1 MAVLSEDCFASSFS
15 FCLFTVLQSGVK
27 MKYKKL
33 GNSDIKV
40 SEICL
45 GSMTWGT
52 QNTQS
57 EGHAQIDRALERGVN
72 FIDTAE
78 MYPVNPITAETAG
91 RTEEIIGTWL
101 KNGTHRDK
109 VIIATKIVGRGSNTV
124 RDGAGVSRKTIQTA
138 VEGSLK
144 RLQTDYIDLYQIHW
158 PNRNSYHF
166 RQSWHFNPT
175 KQNAAETRNYIHEA
189 LETFQRLI
197 EAGKIRTIGLSNE
210 SCWGTSQF
218 LETARANNFPRV
230 VSIQNEYSLL
240 DRKYDLDLAELTAN
254 EKVGLL
260 AFSPLAAGILSG
272 KYQGDKTPPGSRREF
287 SKDLGGRYTAQVIP
301 VVDQYLEV
309 AKKHG
314 LNCCQMAIAFCLSR
328 PFMTSAIIGA
338 TNMRQL
344 DICLDSA
351 GMSLSREVLDDI
363 AEIHRTSPN
372 PMG

>member
-1 MAVLSEDCFASSFS
+1 MGEP
-15 FCLFTVLQSGVK
+15 
-27 MKYKKL
+27 MKYNKL
-33 GNSDIKV
+33 GDSGIKV

-52 QNTQS
+52 QNTEA
-57 EGHAQIDRALERGVN
+57 EGHAQMDAALDRGVN

-78 MYPVNPITAETAG
+78 MYPVNPITRETAG
-91 RTEEIIGTWL
+91 RSEEIIGTWH
-101 KNGTHRDK
+101 KSRGNRDK
-109 VIIATKIVGRGSNTV
+109 VIIATKIVGRGSNTI
-124 RDGAGVSRKTIQTA
+124 RDGSGVSRRTIDIA
-138 VEGSLK
+138 VERSLK

-166 RQSWHFNPT
+166 RQSWHYNPA
-175 KQNAAETRNYIHEA
+175 KQNADATRRYVYEA
-189 LETFQRLI
+189 LESFQRLV

-218 LETARANNFPRV
+218 LEIAKASNFPRV

-260 AFSPLAAGILSG
+260 AFSPLATGILSG
-272 KYQGDKTPPGSRREF
+272 KYQGDKTPPGSRRTF
-287 SKDLGGRYTAQVIP
+287 SSDLGGRYTPQVIP
-301 VVDQYLEV
+301 VVDRYLDV
-309 AKKHG
+309 ARKHG
-314 LNCCQMAIAFCLSR
+314 LDSCQMAIAFCLSR

-338 TNMRQL
+338 TKPDQL
-344 DICLDSA
+344 EVCIGASGL
-351 GMSLSREVLDDI
+351 SLSSKALKDI
-363 AEIHRTSPN
+363 AEVHRNAPN

>member
-1 MAVLSEDCFASSFS
+1 
-15 FCLFTVLQSGVK
+15 
-27 MKYKKL
+27 MKYNKL
-33 GNSDIKV
+33 GDSGIKV

-52 QNTQS
+52 QNS
-57 EGHAQIDRALERGVN
+57 EAQGHAQMDLALERGVN

-78 MYPVNPITAETAG
+78 MYPVNPITADTTG

-101 KNGTHRDK
+101 ASRKNRDK
-109 VIIATKIVGRGSNTV
+109 VVIATKIVGRGSNSI
-124 RDGAGVSRKTIQTA
+124 RDGSGVNRESIQIA
-138 VEGSLK
+138 VEDSLK

-166 RQSWHFNPT
+166 RQSWQFNPA
-175 KQNAAETRNYIHEA
+175 KQDVKVTCAYIYEA
-189 LETFQRLI
+189 LDSFQRLI

-210 SCWGTSQF
+210 SCWGTAKF
-218 LETARANNFPRV
+218 LEIAQANGLPRV

-254 EKVGLL
+254 ENVGLL

-272 KYQGDKTPPGSRREF
+272 QYQGDKTPPGSRRNF
-287 SKDLGGRYTAQVIP
+287 SKDLGGRYTPQVVPVIDEYLRVAQN
-301 VVDQYLEV
+301 
-309 AKKHG
+309 HG
-314 LNCCQMAIAFCLSR
+314 LDCCQMAIAFCLTR

-338 TNMRQL
+338 TKLNQIEDCIAAADL
-344 DICLDSA
+344 T
-351 GMSLSREVLDDI
+351 LSREVLKEI
-363 AEIHRTSPN
+363 AEVHRNSPN

>member
-1 MAVLSEDCFASSFS
+1 
-15 FCLFTVLQSGVK
+15 
-27 MKYKKL
+27 MKYNKL
-33 GNSDIKV
+33 GNSSIKV

-52 QNTQS
+52 QNTEA
-57 EGHAQIDRALERGVN
+57 EGHAQMDLAFERGVN

-78 MYPVNPITAETAG
+78 MYPVNPITRDNAG
-91 RTEEIIGTWL
+91 RSEEIIGTWM
-101 KNGTHRDK
+101 KARANRDK
-109 VIIATKIVGRGSNTV
+109 VIVATKIVGRGSNTV
-124 RDGAGVSRKTIQTA
+124 RDGSGVSRKTIQIA
-138 VEGSLK
+138 VDESLR

-166 RQSWHFNPT
+166 RQSWNYKPSR
-175 KQNAAETRNYIHEA
+175 QNVEETRDYVYEA
-189 LETFQRLI
+189 LDGFQAMVD
-197 EAGKIRTIGLSNE
+197 AGKIRTIGLSNE

-218 LETARANNFPRV
+218 LEIAKANNFPRV
-230 VSIQNEYSLL
+230 VSIQNEYNLL

-272 KYQGDKTPPGSRREF
+272 KYQGDKTPPGSRRTF
-287 SKDLGGRYTAQVIP
+287 SHDLGGRYTAHVIP
-301 VVDQYLEV
+301 VIDEYLRV

-314 LNCCQMAIAFCLSR
+314 LDPCQMAIAFCLQR

-338 TNMRQL
+338 TRLEQIEVCI
-344 DICLDSA
+344 DASA
-351 GMSLSREVLDDI
+351 ITLSKEVLKDI
-363 AEIHRTSPN
+363 ADVYRSAPN